1 MRQHKGAVVVV
12 TQNARKFYLTMMRA
26 RDLIQIS
33 YASVRNRD
41 VEEGAVQ
48 RLLNPRRID
57 SIKEFTLNGG
67 DYPNCIVL
75 NWVDVKNKL
84 AVANKS
90 ITVPIRDRIAQIIDG
105 QHRVEGI
112 RAAIKAK
119 PAVGKLEIPVAL
131 YENLTTQECAD
142 IFLSINTEQKPVQR
156 SLVFDLYGVA
166 SQHVVDP
173 AAVRAR
179 DIANMLNEQQD
190 SPFKGLVRLPGTQ
203 ASSAVS
209 TRRKQT
215 AGVDLS
221 TVVTAIKPLVE
232 EKGIFEQVGVAEL
245 QMQTSALLNYFHV
258 LREWYGGLWTDRDNV
273 FLTAAGFSG
282 AMEFLKT
289 KLVFYC
295 KSKGSFETSTIRQ
308 AMDIGTEGVILRSH
322 LKGMQGR
329 HAMRAVA
336 DMLVE
341 RFTPQTITGAN
352 KLKF

>member
-1 MRQHKGAVVVV
+1 M
-12 TQNARKFYLTMMRA
+12 LRA

-41 VEEGAVQ
+41 QEEGAVQ

-75 NWVDVKNKL
+75 NWVDTKDTL
-84 AVANKS
+84 TVAKGLIS
-90 ITVPIRDRIAQIIDG
+90 VPIRDRVAQIIDG

-112 RAAIKAK
+112 RAAIKAR
-119 PAVGKLEIPVAL
+119 PAIGKLEIPVAF
-131 YENLTTQECAD
+131 YEHLTTQECAD
-142 IFLSINTEQKPVQR
+142 IFLSINTEQKPVPR

-179 DIANMLNEQQD
+179 DIATQLNEQED
-190 SPFKGLVRLPGTQ
+190 SPFKGLIRLPGTQ
-203 ASSAVS
+203 NTPTTGTGKKRS
-209 TRRKQT
+209 

-221 TVVTAIKPLVE
+221 TVVTSLKTLVE
-232 EKGIFEQVGVAEL
+232 DKGIFEQVGVAEL
-245 QMQTSALLNYFHV
+245 QMQMSALLNYFDV
-258 LREWYGGLWTDRDNV
+258 LREWYGGLWADKDNV

-282 AMEFLKT
+282 AIDFLKN

-295 KSKGSFETSTIRQ
+295 KSRDSFEKSTIRQ
-308 AMDIGTEGVILRSH
+308 ALDLEKEAVILRSH
-322 LKGMQGR
+322 LKGLQGR

-336 DMLVE
+336 EMLVE
-341 RFTPQTITGAN
+341 RFVPQPTAGAK
-352 KLKF
+352 KLRF

>member
-1 MRQHKGAVVVV
+1 MKSHKSAVVVI
-12 TQNARKFYLTMMRA
+12 TQNARKFYLSMMRA

-33 YASVRNRD
+33 YASVRNKD
-41 VEEGAVQ
+41 IEEGAVQ

-57 SIKEFTLNGG
+57 SIKEFTINGG
-67 DYPNCIVL
+67 DYSSCIVL
-75 NWVDVKNKL
+75 NWVDEKHELKI
-84 AVANKS
+84 ANGVIS
-90 ITVPIRDRIAQIIDG
+90 VPIMDRVAQIIDG

-119 PAVGKLEIPVAL
+119 PEIGKLEIPVAF
-131 YENLTTQECAD
+131 YDHLTTQQCAD

-166 SQHVVDP
+166 SQHVIDP

-179 DIANMLNEQQD
+179 DIATLLNEQEG
-190 SPFKGLVRLPGTQ
+190 SPFLGLIRLPGKAPAT
-203 ASSAVS
+203 ATGAGK
-209 TRRKQT
+209 KQS

-221 TVVTAIKPLVE
+221 TVVTSLKPLVE

-245 QMQTSALLNYFHV
+245 QMQTSALLNFFEV
-258 LREWYGGLWTDRDNV
+258 LKEWYAGLWVDKDNV

-282 AMEFLKT
+282 AIDFVKN

-295 KSKGSFETSTIRQ
+295 KSKDSFEKSTIRQ
-308 AMDIGTEGVILRSH
+308 AMDLEPQAVILRSH

-329 HAMRAVA
+329 HALRAVSE
-336 DMLVE
+336 MLVE
-341 RFTPQTITGAN
+341 RFTPQ
-352 KLKF
+352 LKSGSRMKF

>member
-1 MRQHKGAVVVV
+1 MRTYRGAVVVV
-12 TQNARKFYLTMMRA
+12 AQNARTFYLTMLRA

-41 VEEGAVQ
+41 MEEGAVQ

-57 SIKEFTLNGG
+57 SIKEFTLSGG

-75 NWVDVKNKL
+75 NWVDTKKRL
-84 AVANKS
+84 TIANGS
-90 ITVPIRDRIAQIIDG
+90 ILVPIRDRVAQIIDG

-112 RAAIKAK
+112 RAAIKAEL
-119 PAVGKLEIPVAL
+119 AIGKLEIPVAF
-131 YENLTTQECAD
+131 YENLTTRECAD

-179 DIANMLNEQQD
+179 DIATQLNEQDD
-190 SPFKGLVRLPGTQ
+190 SPFKGLIRLPGKQ
-203 ASSAVS
+203 PSGAAG
-209 TRRKQT
+209 TRNKQS

-221 TVVTAIKPLVE
+221 TVVTSLKPLVE

-245 QMQTSALLNYFHV
+245 QMQTSALLNYFDV

-282 AMEFLKT
+282 AMEFLKN

-295 KSKGSFETSTIRQ
+295 KSKNSFEKSTIRQ
-308 AMDIGTEGVILRSH
+308 AMDLGAQAVILRSH

-329 HAMRAVA
+329 HAMRSVSE
-336 DMLVE
+336 MLVE
-341 RFTPQTITGAN
+341 RFVPRATVGAK
-352 KLKF
+352 KLRF